1 MAVGGGVR
9 SVLVKTDPISAA
21 HAYRMALIRILEATT
36 IQDVRKRANA
46 ALDIT
51 FDKPESGVL
60 SVSSGYGQN
69 TKQPFVTI
77 ALASPVET
85 ANPAVQLLTSQA
97 REIAMQIL
105 EAADAAESDGFVV
118 GWLTDVADLSEA
130 QAAALL
136 QEFRAYRDARR
147 KE

>member
-1 MAVGGGVR
+1 M
-9 SVLVKTDPISAA
+9 KTDPISAA
-21 HAYRMALIRILEATT
+21 HAYRLAFDRILRATT
-36 IQDVRKRANA
+36 LQDARKIA
-46 ALDIT
+46 ADALKIT
-51 FDKPESGVL
+51 FDSPEPGVL

-69 TKQPFVTI
+69 TKQPFVTL

-85 ANPAVQLLTSQA
+85 ANPAAQLLTSQA

-118 GWLTDVADLSEA
+118 GWLGDVADLNEA

>member
-1 MAVGGGVR
+1 M
-9 SVLVKTDPISAA
+9 KTDPISAA
-21 HAYRMALIRILEATT
+21 HAYRQLFDRILKATT
-36 IQDVRKRANA
+36 LQEAQKHA
-46 ALDIT
+46 ASALEIT
-51 FDKPESGVL
+51 FDRPEPGVL
-60 SVSSGYGQN
+60 SVSSGFGQN

-77 ALASPVET
+77 ALANPTET
-85 ANPAVQLLTSQA
+85 ANPAVQLLTDQA
-97 REIAMQIL
+97 RQISMQIL

-118 GWLTDVADLSEA
+118 GWLSDVADLSEA